1 MKQILTPL
9 KGLFTSLIIGTALVA
24 CSKEAPAPTDEKIDK
39 GHEEPAKVEM
49 TIRRGHL
56 HGVQFHG
63 DFESIIAPVQ
73 KFKFEIDENTK
84 NWVRKDMQGNIL
96 TENNPVVMIEGRYYS
111 LEIVYYNA
119 KGERMNNEFTTK
131 EMLPIHQHFFEVY
144 EYTDT
149 KTQQVSKDTEG
160 LLEYTYR
167 DTDPE
172 NIQIGQLVDSKQS
185 TDRSKLTDNPLGLKG
200 YFAPK
205 KPYTKYSIAVTL
217 FHVLRGTKNVN
228 NQERVF
234 YPFNKPGSEL
244 VARSTTDFS
253 QKIPVY
259 VITAVPDGGEEAK
272 NRYYQDIA
280 SYYNITPQ
288 RVEELEDE
296 ARRNHD
302 SANFYM

>member
-1 MKQILTPL
+1 M
-9 KGLFTSLIIGTALVA
+9 
-24 CSKEAPAPTDEKIDK
+24 
-39 GHEEPAKVEM
+39 
-49 TIRRGHL
+49 
-56 HGVQFHG
+56 
-63 DFESIIAPVQ
+63 
-73 KFKFEIDENTK
+73 
-84 NWVRKDMQGNIL
+84 
-96 TENNPVVMIEGRYYS
+96 
-111 LEIVYYNA
+111 
-119 KGERMNNEFTTK
+119 
-131 EMLPIHQHFFEVY
+131 
-144 EYTDT
+144 
-149 KTQQVSKDTEG
+149 
-160 LLEYTYR
+160 
-167 DTDPE
+167 
-172 NIQIGQLVDSKQS
+172 
-185 TDRSKLTDNPLGLKG
+185 
-200 YFAPK
+200 
-205 KPYTKYSIAVTL
+205 
-217 FHVLRGTKNVN
+217 N

>member
-131 EMLPIHQHFFEVY
+131 
-144 EYTDT
+144 
-149 KTQQVSKDTEG
+149 
-160 LLEYTYR
+160 
-167 DTDPE
+167 
-172 NIQIGQLVDSKQS
+172 
-185 TDRSKLTDNPLGLKG
+185 
-200 YFAPK
+200 
-205 KPYTKYSIAVTL
+205 
-217 FHVLRGTKNVN
+217 
-228 NQERVF
+228 
-234 YPFNKPGSEL
+234 
-244 VARSTTDFS
+244 
-253 QKIPVY
+253 
-259 VITAVPDGGEEAK
+259 
-272 NRYYQDIA
+272 
-280 SYYNITPQ
+280 
-288 RVEELEDE
+288 
-296 ARRNHD
+296 
-302 SANFYM
+302 

>member
-167 DTDPE
+167 DTDP
-172 NIQIGQLVDSKQS
+172 
-185 TDRSKLTDNPLGLKG
+185 
-200 YFAPK
+200 
-205 KPYTKYSIAVTL
+205 
-217 FHVLRGTKNVN
+217 
-228 NQERVF
+228 
-234 YPFNKPGSEL
+234 
-244 VARSTTDFS
+244 
-253 QKIPVY
+253 
-259 VITAVPDGGEEAK
+259 
-272 NRYYQDIA
+272 
-280 SYYNITPQ
+280 
-288 RVEELEDE
+288 
-296 ARRNHD
+296 
-302 SANFYM
+302 